1 MKKTFFQKTYSV
13 IETSFFL
20 GFTSMFLYI
29 GVLLLKISIG
39 SISIEPLGS
48 LINIFSQYLSIFLHY
63 LKFLTYGILMIPIT
77 LLLTEFMIRIR
88 QDNFWNYFKSLHQ
101 TRHLRQFLK
110 QEEKSE
116 SVISIDDQ
124 TTVTKLN
131 PILEQFNQAIEKCLV
146 DVRNKSVIIYIQ
158 YPKTQQ
164 SQKLLKD
171 MEEHI
176 QEEVSNQNP
185 NYYFSA
191 PNREGNS
198 LWYIGTRR

>member
-1 MKKTFFQKTYSV
+1 MKKTFFQKSYSV
-13 IETSFFL
+13 IQTFFFL
-20 GFTSMFLYI
+20 SITSMFLYI
-29 GVLLLKISIG
+29 GVLLLKISIDI
-39 SISIEPLGS
+39 ISIEPLDNFIS
-48 LINIFSQYLSIFLHY
+48 IFAEYLSIFLHY
-63 LKFLTYGILMIPIT
+63 LKLLTYGMLMIPIT

-101 TRHLRQFLK
+101 TRYLRQFLK
-110 QEEKSE
+110 QEDKSE

-124 TTVTKLN
+124 RSVTKLN
-131 PILEQFNQAIEKCLV
+131 PILEQFNQAIDKCLV

-176 QEEVSNQNP
+176 KEEVSNQNP

>member
-1 MKKTFFQKTYSV
+1 MKKTFFQKTYSI
-13 IETSFFL
+13 IETFFFL
-20 GFTSMFLYI
+20 GITSMFLYI
-29 GVLLLKISIG
+29 GVLLLKISIDT
-39 SISIEPLGS
+39 ISIEPLDNFIS
-48 LINIFSQYLSIFLHY
+48 IFLQYLSIFLHY
-63 LKFLTYGILMIPIT
+63 LKFLTYGILMIPIM
-77 LLLTEFMIRIR
+77 LLLTEFLIRIR
-88 QDNFWNYFKSLHQ
+88 KDNFWNYFKSLHQ

-131 PILEQFNQAIEKCLV
+131 PILVQFNQTIDKCLV
-146 DVRNKSVIIYIQ
+146 DVRNKSVIIYLQ

-164 SQKLLKD
+164 AQKLLRD
-171 MEEHI
+171 MKEHI
-176 QEEVSNQNP
+176 KEEVSNQNP

-191 PNREGNS
+191 PTREGNS